1 MDERR
6 DYDVIVVGAGPGG
19 LTAAAYLG
27 MAGQRV
33 LVVEARG
40 QVGGHM
46 SAFTHQGHE
55 FDIGL
60 HYTEEGPAQRV
71 LQPLGVDVEF
81 REFDPSG
88 MFRLLSKDREVI
100 VPKGMDE
107 LRSCFAE
114 AFPSER
120 PTIDAFLGTVRLLAD
135 ELGQI
140 TERPH
145 LRELPKWPWRMRGL
159 LRYGAAT
166 AGHYLDSLHASP
178 QLRTAL
184 MGWTTGSLAIPP
196 SQLSLPIAASM
207 IDLYLGGLS
216 YPQGGSR
223 AISEGLADVVRRNG
237 GEVLLDTEVSR
248 VLVSDGHVRGVR
260 VRSASVDA
268 EPDPAEDIL
277 APSVVSAVDAH
288 QTYVRLLSPD
298 DVPPRLLRRVRSF
311 ELPLPLAV
319 VYLVLDRDLGAEG
332 LPNATH
338 IVSDTDDL
346 EAYYATLRAGELPA
360 AGSVGIWNAS
370 LADPENPRLCPPGQ
384 TNLQLI
390 GVAPAQHEWWGVAP
404 GSGSTARYAA
414 RKREMRDQM
423 VRLAERVVPGLSGS
437 ILFEE
442 MATPITEERFMRC
455 TGGTSYGPAL
465 SPRQIMSRL
474 GPTGAVEGLF
484 HAGASARPSHGLVGT
499 MHSGLAAAAA
509 ITTMPV
515 SELQAKTWEVEAL
528 AGR

>member
-19 LTAAAYLG
+19 LAAAAYLG

-33 LVVEARG
+33 LVVDARD
-40 QVGGHM
+40 QAGGHM
-46 SAFTHQGHE
+46 SAFTHGGYE

-81 REFDPSG
+81 RDFDPNG
-88 MFRLLSKDREVI
+88 MFRLLGPDRELL
-100 VPKGMDE
+100 VPRGTEE
-107 LRSCFAE
+107 LRSRLE
-114 AFPSER
+114 QAFPKER
-120 PTIDAFLGTVRLLAD
+120 TAIDTFLGTVRLLAD
-135 ELGQI
+135 ELQQM

-159 LRYGAAT
+159 LRYGATT
-166 AGHYLDSLHASP
+166 AGHYLDTLHASP
-178 QLRTAL
+178 ALKTAL
-184 MGWTTGSLAIPP
+184 MGWTSGSVGLAP
-196 SQLSLPIAASM
+196 SQVSLPVAAAM

-223 AISEGLADVVRRNG
+223 AISEGLAEVVRRNG
-237 GEVLLDTEVSR
+237 GEVLLGTEVSR
-248 VLVSDGHVRGVR
+248 VLVEDGRVRGVR
-260 VRSASVDA
+260 VLNASVDA
-268 EPDPAEDIL
+268 EPEPALDIL
-277 APSVVSAVDAH
+277 APSVVSSVDAQ
-288 QTYVRLLSPD
+288 QTYLRLLPPD
-298 DVPPRLLRRVRSF
+298 AVPPRVLRRVRGY

-332 LPNATH
+332 FPNATH
-338 IVSDTDDL
+338 LVSDTDDL
-346 EAYYATLRAGELPA
+346 EGAFASLRAGELPA
-360 AGSVGIWNAS
+360 AGSVGVWNAS
-370 LADPENPRLCPPGQ
+370 LADPDNPRLCAPGQ
-384 TNLQLI
+384 TNLQLMT
-390 GVAPAQHEWWGVAP
+390 VAPAQHEWWGVAP

-414 RKREMRDQM
+414 RKRELRDQM
-423 VRLAERVVPGLSGS
+423 VRLAERVVPNLSSS

-465 SPRQIMSRL
+465 TPRQTMSRL
-474 GPTGAVEGLF
+474 GPAGAVEGLF

-499 MHSGLAAAAA
+499 LHSGLAAAAA

-515 SELQAKTWEVEAL
+515 AELQAKTWEVETL